1 MKDKTEIINDI
12 EAFALDMTMR
22 LEASESF
29 DESKPDYWFFYH
41 MLTAFEQMIT
51 DVHQYEMLNKR

>member
-1 MKDKTEIINDI
+1 MKDKKEIINDI

-22 LEASESF
+22 LENLESF
-29 DESKPDYWFFYH
+29 DDTKSDYWFFYH

-51 DVHQYEMLNKR
+51 DVHQYEMLNK